1 MNNSTVTEHLLLA
14 CSINMEDV
22 LEYLDEL
29 HSAASEDE
37 GQSFAGMSETELLKA
52 LREIVYT
59 AQEAITELEASRAK
73 RRNKNKQPVLQLMQK
88 VERAG

>member
-1 MNNSTVTEHLLLA
+1 MNNSTVTEHLLIA
-14 CSINMEDV
+14 CSINVEDV
-22 LEYLDEL
+22 LEYLDQL

-37 GQSFAGMSETELLKA
+37 GQSFTGMTETELLNT

-59 AQEAITELEASRAK
+59 AQEAITELEASKAK
-73 RRNKNKQPVLQLMQK
+73 RQSKTKPVLQLVQK

>member
-1 MNNSTVTEHLLLA
+1 MNNSTVTEHLLIA
-14 CSINMEDV
+14 CSINVEDV
-22 LEYLDEL
+22 LEYLDQL

-37 GQSFAGMSETELLKA
+37 GQSFAGMTETELLNT

-59 AQEAITELEASRAK
+59 AQEAITELESSRAK
-73 RRNKNKQPVLQLMQK
+73 RQGKNKPVLQLMPK

>member
-1 MNNSTVTEHLLLA
+1 MNNSTVTEHLLIA
-14 CSINMEDV
+14 CSINVEDV
-22 LEYLDEL
+22 LEYLDQL

-37 GQSFAGMSETELLKA
+37 GQSFAGMNETELLNA

-59 AQEAITELEASRAK
+59 AQEAITELETSRAK
-73 RRNKNKQPVLQLMQK
+73 RQSKNKPVLQLIQK

>member
-14 CSINMEDV
+14 CSINVEDV

-37 GQSFAGMSETELLKA
+37 GQSFAGMSETELLNA

-73 RRNKNKQPVLQLMQK
+73 RQSKNKPVLQLMPK

>member
-1 MNNSTVTEHLLLA
+1 MINNSTVTEHLLLA
-14 CSINMEDV
+14 CSINVEDV

-37 GQSFAGMSETELLKA
+37 GQSFAGMSETELLNA

-59 AQEAITELEASRAK
+59 AQEAISELEASQAK
-73 RRNKNKQPVLQLMQK
+73 RRSKSKPVLQLMPK